1 MNEELNALLGI
12 DVEEEVQQAL
22 APVQEFTEGL
32 GVTAEAVESELLNQ
46 TQDMLNKS
54 NSAVSAV
61 LMEVQSTSGDPEL
74 LGGAANLIKAHA
86 LLLEQLNKV
95 YQTKEKF
102 KQDIELQKTQIAAA
116 SRMNEDNNTTKIMM
130 SRNEMMSKM
139 LEQKG
144 STVTVTPEVRNSNL

>member
-12 DVEEEVQQAL
+12 DVEKEVQQAL

-74 LGGAANLIKAHA
+74 LGRRC
-86 LLLEQLNKV
+86 Q
-95 YQTKEKF
+95 F
-102 KQDIELQKTQIAAA
+102 D
-116 SRMNEDNNTTKIMM
+116 
-130 SRNEMMSKM
+130 
-139 LEQKG
+139 
-144 STVTVTPEVRNSNL
+144 

>member
-12 DVEEEVQQAL
+12 NVEEEVQQAL
-22 APVQEFTEGL
+22 TPVKEFTESV
-32 GVTAEAVESELLNQ
+32 GVTTEAVESELINQ
-46 TQDMLNKS
+46 TQDMLDKS

-74 LGGAANLIKAHA
+74 LAGAAKMLTAHA
-86 LLLEQLNKV
+86 KLIEQLNMV

-102 KQDIELQKTQIAAA
+102 KQDLELQRTQIAAA
-116 SRMNEDNNTTKIMM
+116 SRMNEDNNTTKVML

-144 STVTVTPEVRNSNL
+144 STVTVTPEVRKSNL